1 MSNGPNRMADEFAK
15 MMNDAAGVA
24 QGFKREVDGM
34 IRAQAEKYLAGKAV
48 DESSLDEAGKIAAE
62 ESKVRDSIRGVA
74 WYRREMVGVLVKRMG
89 MKAFERAA

>member
-34 IRAQAEKYLAGKAV
+34 IRAQAEKYLADMDLVHREEFDAV
-48 DESSLDEAGKIAAE
+48 KDMAAQSIEEIERLKQEIAQL
-62 ESKVRDSIRGVA
+62 KD
-74 WYRREMVGVLVKRMG
+74 K
-89 MKAFERAA
+89 